1 MKSKLSFEMALYR
14 RYKEPFALRVQSSHM
29 GFARGSEAG
38 STSLQGTE
46 NLNEQATLTTVG
58 HSSSVS
64 RLHEEPRWTT
74 Q

>member
-38 STSLQGTE
+38 STSLRGTE
-46 NLNEQATLTTVG
+46 NLNECQPFA
-58 HSSSVS
+58 
-64 RLHEEPRWTT
+64 
-74 Q
+74 